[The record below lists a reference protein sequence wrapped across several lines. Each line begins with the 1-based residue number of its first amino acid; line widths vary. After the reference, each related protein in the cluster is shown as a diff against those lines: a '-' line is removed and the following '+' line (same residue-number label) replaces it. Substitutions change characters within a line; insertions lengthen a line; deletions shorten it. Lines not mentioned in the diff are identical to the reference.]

1 MYHVPGDLM
10 TETRMLTSMAR
21 LALAGTF
28 VAGLASVAAAQDPVK
43 KGQELFTS
51 QKCTM
56 CHSVAGV
63 GNKKFPLDGVGAKL
77 SAADLKE
84 WIVNPDAMQA
94 KLGTEAG
101 DEDEVVQGA
110 AGGRRRRA
118 RRVPGFV
125 EVIAPIAGRPASRP
139 PPALLFSRR
148 QPCAIDSCSGCAR
161 PPTCAETS

>member
-1 MYHVPGDLM
+1 M
-10 TETRMLTSMAR
+10 TETRMLTSMVR
-21 LALAGTF
+21 VALAGAF

-51 QKCTM
+51 QKCGM

-94 KLGTEAG
+94 KLGTKP
-101 DEDEVVQGA
+101 VMKMKSFKSLPA
-110 AGGRRRRA
+110 AD
-118 RRVPGFV
+118 VD
-125 EVIAPIAGRPASRP
+125 
-139 PPALLFSRR
+139 ALVAYMGSLK
-148 QPCAIDSCSGCAR
+148 
-161 PPTCAETS
+161 